1 MATHMQHNHGETMH
15 ADAPSPAHPA
25 ATSGRGQESPA
36 QAPALE
42 GYDTRHEHAELL
54 LLGGALLTI
63 VTVVLVSVSTLL
75 G

>member
-1 MATHMQHNHGETMH
+1 MNDRTHQAGQGAPVLRADHIGTH
-15 ADAPSPAHPA
+15 A
-25 ATSGRGQESPA
+25 
-36 QAPALE
+36 

-63 VTVVLVSVSTLL
+63 VAVVLVSVSTLL

>member
-1 MATHMQHNHGETMH
+1 MH
-15 ADAPSPAHPA
+15 ADAPRPAHQPTPA
-25 ATSGRGQESPA
+25 GR
-36 QAPALE
+36 APRARAPE

-63 VTVVLVSVSTLL
+63 VSVVLVSVSTLL

>member
-1 MATHMQHNHGETMH
+1 MH
-15 ADAPSPAHPA
+15 ADAPPPARPA
-25 ATSGRGQESPA
+25 AHARR
-36 QAPALE
+36 APQSRALE
-42 GYDTRHEHAELL
+42 GYDTRHEQAELL

>member
-1 MATHMQHNHGETMH
+1 MH
-15 ADAPSPAHPA
+15 ADAPRPARHA
-25 ATSGRGQESPA
+25 AAVARA
-36 QAPALE
+36 QPTHTHT

-63 VTVVLVSVSTLL
+63 VSVVLVSVSTLL